1 MSLNTLLYSLIS
13 NPSHLILYSLV
24 FLNLNAL
31 YYRNVP
37 RMPQKYDSLSDIHL
51 MQQTAKGDKAAFTE
65 IVHRYQNF
73 LLNFFCYMGADRN
86 KSEDLVQETFIRLYK
101 YRKRYTASAG
111 FKTFLSTLAR
121 NTRIDWL
128 RKKRRTSEK
137 EVPLTDAVHKTD
149 ASKSAVTEKHMDISA
164 ALSNLSDKLRD
175 VVVLNVYQGLNYK
188 EIGDILDI
196 PEGTVKSRMH
206 LAIGKLREFFNEDR
220 QMLL

>member
-1 MSLNTLLYSLIS
+1 
-13 NPSHLILYSLV
+13 
-24 FLNLNAL
+24 
-31 YYRNVP
+31 
-37 RMPQKYDSLSDIHL
+37 MPEKYDSLSDIHL
-51 MQQTAKGDKAAFTE
+51 MKQTAKGDKAAFAE

-101 YRKRYTASAG
+101 YRKRYKASAG
-111 FKTFLSTLAR
+111 FKTFLLTLAR

-137 EVPLTDAVHKTD
+137 EVPLTNAVHKTVCG
-149 ASKSAVTEKHMDISA
+149 KSTDTDKHLDISA
-164 ALSNLSDKLRD
+164 ALSGLSEKLKD

-188 EIGDILDI
+188 EISAILDI

-206 LAIGKLREFFNEDR
+206 LAIGKLREFFNENS
-220 QMLL
+220 